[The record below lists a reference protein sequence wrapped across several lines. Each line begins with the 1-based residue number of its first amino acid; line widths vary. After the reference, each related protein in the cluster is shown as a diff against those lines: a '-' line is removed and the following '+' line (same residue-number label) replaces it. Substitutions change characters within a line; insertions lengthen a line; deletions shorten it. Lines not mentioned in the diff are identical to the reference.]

1 MHKWSPD
8 GSRPKMNQ
16 DESYKNRVVGL
27 KKDLIQGGQFW
38 LTRGRSG
45 GEEEAGP
52 EFMVGTNANYPMAV
66 LRARI
71 SKPRLSWY

>member
-1 MHKWSPD
+1 
-8 GSRPKMNQ
+8 MNQ

-52 EFMVGTNANYPMAV
+52 EFMVGTNANYQWQSYG
-66 LRARI
+66 LEF
-71 SKPRLSWY
+71 LSHG